1 MTFIKIGKISIRV
14 LIYVLI
20 TTFVFLNFV
29 NLVQFPKYESV
40 LVQNTK
46 IEQVAERIISKDIKE
61 VVLEEIKG
69 VKKHNNIDKI
79 VKSFFNEFVFF
90 DYLFNNN
97 NIVIPL
103 IYLLILMTFLLQAFL
118 LALSNYYDEL
128 TQFMSEKKLDN
139 LFLYS
144 SEWAVNSPPV
154 LGVVGTIFSFGMVVS
169 NMADM
174 SSLSTVFKEN
184 FSNAALTTI
193 IGGSIYVLNLLL
205 NIFIAKNLVK

>member
-1 MTFIKIGKISIRV
+1 MRFMKIGKISIRV

-20 TTFVFLNFV
+20 AVFVFLNFV

-46 IEQVAERIISKDIKE
+46 VEQIAEKIISQDIKV
-61 VVLEEIKG
+61 VVLEEIRG
-69 VKKHNNIDKI
+69 VKKQNNIDNR
-79 VKSFFNEFVFF
+79 VKSFFHKFVFF

-103 IYLLILMTFLLQAFL
+103 IYLLILMTFLLQSFL

-193 IGGSIYVLNLLL
+193 IGGSIYVLNLLI